1 MTTKQKQSPAK
12 KKPTATSGEEL
23 VAQFVHQWNR
33 LVSNTNWE
41 KGHIICDWRE
51 ALLTQGAN
59 VTEYSDE
66 AWAQL
71 VGGVT
76 GQHVG
81 RLRRTF
87 QRFGEDRDQYPGL
100 FWSHFQATL
109 DWDDAPMWLEGA
121 IQNDWSVSEMR
132 GKRWEVLGTPPA
144 QQQAELAEASEVEG
158 FWTEGETRTAGPA
171 EASVTAVE
179 VSPRQT
185 AAAPRAVEQEDE
197 IIPAARKPAAEVAAP
212 AAKPP
217 KRTAL
222 NIDVQLLP
230 DDLADAFEQFKLAI
244 IAHRREGWR
253 DTTPEAVCECL
264 DALRTLAL
272 AEE

>member
-1 MTTKQKQSPAK
+1 MATKQKKSAANREPA
-12 KKPTATSGEEL
+12 PTTGEDL
-23 VAQFVHQWNR
+23 VAQLVHQWNR

-41 KGHIICDWRE
+41 KGRIICDWRE
-51 ALLTQGAN
+51 ALLIQGAG

-76 GQHVG
+76 AQHVG

-100 FWSHFQATL
+100 FWSHFLAAL
-109 DWDDAPMWLEGA
+109 EWDDAPMWLEGA

-132 GKRWEVLGTPPA
+132 GKRWEVLGTPEA
-144 QQQAELAEASEVEG
+144 QQQAELAEANPWEESPSENKSASDQVYDFREPNTNDSSVKPSARSRYEDTVERHVQEESP
-158 FWTEGETRTAGPA
+158 TAQETTPA
-171 EASVTAVE
+171 K
-179 VSPRQT
+179 Q
-185 AAAPRAVEQEDE
+185 Q
-197 IIPAARKPAAEVAAP
+197 
-212 AAKPP
+212 P
-217 KRTAL
+217 KRAAL
-222 NIDVQLLP
+222 NVNVELLP

-253 DTTPEAVCECL
+253 DTTRETVCECL
-264 DALRTLAL
+264 DALKSLAL
-272 AEE
+272 ADD